1 MQRDAVLSEP
11 AVQVRRKGRAK
22 QIWTLEKMENRLVDM
37 RDLYQEWKDF
47 DDDNPV
53 SYRDYPLGMP
63 RQPGQLPTLLDHQ

>member
-53 SYRDYPLGMP
+53 SYRDYLLCMP
-63 RQPGQLPTLLDHQ
+63 